1 MCFNL
6 TADVILLKGLKK
18 GIWRLKLEYFT
29 VVIFQVVF
37 NFCHSHLIDAL
48 LLHPEKLYTGKSMY
62 VIARSAENL
71 NYSKFGTKLYLLD
84 ILHSYLLS
92 VRSEYI
98 RRQRIF
104 FITFIR
110 KPDLFSR
117 NVSESWDV

>member
-1 MCFNL
+1 MSFY
-6 TADVILLKGLKK
+6 LKRGLK
-18 GIWRLKLEYFT
+18 LKYFT
-29 VVIFQVVF
+29 MIIFQVVF
-37 NFCHSHLIDAL
+37 NCCHSHLIDTL
-48 LLHPEKLYTGKSMY
+48 LLHPEKPYTGKLMY

-98 RRQRIF
+98 RRQRTF

-110 KPDLFSR
+110 KPNLFSR
-117 NVSESWDV
+117 NVSES